1 MYLLTITKGERT
13 EEYVFK
19 MEVNNDNI
27 VLIIEQYFLKSQKD
41 YADFYSDML
50 EFMKDVTYDIEYLEF
65 PNLYVFYT
73 KVRGYDTYDSG
84 VFSAWTESRA
94 RELAEKKSRDF
105 KNSDIDIIGRY
116 NKQIEEEICCSF
128 NAG

>member
-19 MEVNNDNI
+19 MEVTDNNI

-41 YADFYSDML
+41 YSDFYSDML
-50 EFMKDVTYDIEYLEF
+50 EFMKDVHYTIEYSQF
-65 PNLYVFYT
+65 PNIWIFYT
-73 KVRGYDTYDSG
+73 KVGGYDTYDSG
-84 VFSAWTESRA
+84 VFSAWTERRA
-94 RELAEKKSRDF
+94 REIAEKKSKDF
-105 KNSDIDIIGRY
+105 ENADVDVIGLY

>member
-41 YADFYSDML
+41 YADFYLDML
-50 EFMKDVTYDIEYLEF
+50 EFMKDIYYNIEYSQF
-65 PNLYVFYT
+65 PNLWVFYT
-73 KVRGYDTYDSG
+73 KARGYDTYDSG
-84 VFSAWTESRA
+84 VFSAWSESRA
-94 RELAEKKSRDF
+94 RELAEKKSKDF
-105 KNSDIDIIGRY
+105 KGADVNVIGIY
-116 NKQIEEEICCSF
+116 NAELEEEICCSF

>member
-13 EEYVFK
+13 EEYLFK
-19 MEVNNDNI
+19 MEVCDENI
-27 VLIIEQYFLKSQKD
+27 VLIIEQYFLSSQKD
-41 YADFYSDML
+41 YADFYSDRL
-50 EFMKDVTYDIEYLEF
+50 EYMQDVYYNIEYSEF
-65 PNLYVFYT
+65 PNLWVFYT

-94 RELAEKKSRDF
+94 RELAEKKSNDF
-105 KNSDIDIIGRY
+105 KCADIEVIGLY
-116 NKQIEEEICCSF
+116 NKPVEEEICCSF

>member
-13 EEYVFK
+13 EEYLFK

-41 YADFYSDML
+41 YADFYLDML
-50 EFMKDVTYDIEYLEF
+50 EFMKDIYYNIEYSQF
-65 PNLYVFYT
+65 PNLWVFYT
-73 KVRGYDTYDSG
+73 KARGYDTYDSG
-84 VFSAWTESRA
+84 VFSAWTEERV
-94 RELAEKKSRDF
+94 REVAERKSSDF
-105 KNSDIDIIGRY
+105 KGASVEVIGLYNST
-116 NKQIEEEICCSF
+116 EEEICCSF

>member
-1 MYLLTITKGERT
+1 MYLLKITKGERT

-41 YADFYSDML
+41 YADFYLDND
-50 EFMKDVTYDIEYLEF
+50 EFMKDVTYNIEYSQF
-65 PNLYVFYT
+65 PNLWIFYT
-73 KVRGYDTYDSG
+73 KVSGYDTYDSG
-84 VFSAWTESRA
+84 VFSAWSLNRA
-94 RELAEKKSRDF
+94 RELAEKKSKDF
-105 KNSDIDIIGRY
+105 KNADIDIIGLY
-116 NKQIEEEICCSF
+116 NKEIEEEICCSF

>member
-13 EEYVFK
+13 KEYLVDTEPDENYIQNIIGCEFIQTVKEAGDYYTDREEY
-19 MEVNNDNI
+19 
-27 VLIIEQYFLKSQKD
+27 
-41 YADFYSDML
+41 
-50 EFMKDVTYDIEYLEF
+50 MKDVYYNIEYSQF
-65 PNLYVFYT
+65 PNLWVLYT
-73 KVRGYDTYDSG
+73 GETGWDTYDSG

-105 KNSDIDIIGRY
+105 KDAKIELIGIY
-116 NKQIEEEICCSF
+116 NKQIEEEICSSF

>member
-13 EEYVFK
+13 EEILLEK
-19 MEVNNDNI
+19 EISPGRMDEI
-27 VLIIEQYFLKSQKD
+27 VEQYFLKSQKD
-41 YADFYSDML
+41 YSDFYSDRI
-50 EFMKDVTYDIEYLEF
+50 EYMKDVDYNIEYLKYPRIF
-65 PNLYVFYT
+65 ILYT

-94 RELAEKKSRDF
+94 RELAEKKSSDF
-105 KNSDIDIIGRY
+105 IKADIELIGIY
-116 NKQIEEEICCSF
+116 NRLAEEEICSSF

>member
-27 VLIIEQYFLKSQKD
+27 VSIIEQYFLKSQKD
-41 YADFYSDML
+41 YADFYFDIA
-50 EFMKDVTYDIEYLEF
+50 EYMKDVYYTIEYSQF
-65 PNLYVFYT
+65 PNLWIFYT
-73 KVRGYDTYDSG
+73 NVRGYDTYDSG
-84 VFSAWTESRA
+84 VFSAWSERRA
-94 RELAEKKSRDF
+94 RELAESKSKDF
-105 KNSDIDIIGRY
+105 EDAEIDIIGLY
-116 NKQIEEEICCSF
+116 NKQKEEEICCSF